1 MPKYSYKAFD
11 ISGKNVTGELEANS
25 IEEATE
31 ALSKRDYI
39 PAEIT
44 EGSGAS
50 KAINLESIQIGL
62 SRVTPPDLILFTKQF
77 RTMLVAGVPI
87 LSLLQTMEQ
96 QTNNL
101 RLKKVIGD
109 IANDVH
115 EGAALNEAFKK
126 HPKVF
131 SPLYCS
137 MLEAGES
144 SGSLADVLDRITY
157 IIQHEYKVKTE
168 VRSALLYPV
177 IVVIFLAIA
186 FFILLTFVIP
196 KFVKIFLK
204 AGIELPLPTK
214 ICMAMYQ
221 FLANYWYILLG
232 SIALLIVV
240 LVFYFKTEQ
249 GKFVRDSTLL
259 RIPIFGPLFIKSVMS
274 RFASIFAILQAS
286 GVGVLE
292 SMEILQNIVGNA
304 AVSRAFNEVKL
315 KLEGG
320 RGIAGPLRSAQYF
333 SPMVINM
340 VAIGEESGNLDLM
353 LTEISSHYDYE
364 VEYTTKNL
372 STMLGPILIV
382 CLAAMV
388 GFFALAIFLPMWD
401 LTKAVK

>member
-11 ISGKNVTGELEANS
+11 ISGKTVTGELEANS
-25 IEEATE
+25 VEEVTE
-31 ALSKRDYI
+31 TLAKRDYI
-39 PAEIT
+39 PTEIT
-44 EGSGAS
+44 KGSSAS
-50 KAINLESIQIGL
+50 KGISLESIELGL
-62 SRVTPPDLILFTKQF
+62 SRVTDPDLILFTKQF
-77 RTMLVAGVPI
+77 RTMLLAGVPI

-96 QTNNL
+96 QTSNL
-101 RLKKVIGD
+101 RLKKVIGA

-115 EGAALNEAFKK
+115 EGASLYEAFKK
-126 HPKVF
+126 HPKVL

-144 SGSLADVLDRITY
+144 SGALPDVLDRITY
-157 IIQHEYKVKTE
+157 IIDHEYKVKTE

-186 FFILLTFVIP
+186 FFVLLTFVIP

-204 AGIELPLPTK
+204 AGVELPLPTK

-221 FLANYWYILLG
+221 FLSNYWYILLG
-232 SIALLIVV
+232 SIVLLIVF

-292 SMEILQNIVGNA
+292 SMNILQNIVGNA
-304 AVSRAFNEVKL
+304 AVSREFADVKK
-315 KLEGG
+315 KLESG
-320 RGIAGPLRSAQYF
+320 RGIAGPLRSSKYF

-353 LTEISSHYDYE
+353 LTEISAHYDFE

-372 STMLGPILIV
+372 SSLLGPILIV

-401 LTKAVK
+401 LTKVIK

>member
-1 MPKYSYKAFD
+1 MYSYTAFD
-11 ISGKNVTGELEANS
+11 INGKIVTGELEAS
-25 IEEATE
+25 STEEVTE
-31 ALSKRDYI
+31 ILAKRDYV

-44 EGSGAS
+44 EGPSES
-50 KAINLESIQIGL
+50 KGLSFESIQIGL
-62 SRVTPPDLILFTKQF
+62 TRVSDPDLILFTKQL

-87 LSLLQTMEQ
+87 LTLLQTMEQ

-101 RLKKVIGD
+101 RLKKVIGA

-115 EGAALNEAFKK
+115 EGASLYEAFKK

-131 SPLYCS
+131 SPLYYS

-144 SGSLADVLDRITY
+144 SGALPAVLDRITY
-157 IIQHEYKVKTE
+157 IIEHEYKVKTE

-177 IVVIFLAIA
+177 IVVVFLAIA
-186 FFILLTFVIP
+186 FFVLLTFVIP

-204 AGIELPLPTK
+204 AGVELPLPTK
-214 ICMAMYQ
+214 ICMGMYQ
-221 FLANYWYILLG
+221 FLDNYWYILLG
-232 SIALLIVV
+232 SMAMLIVF

-249 GKFVRDSTLL
+249 GKFMRDSTLL
-259 RIPIFGPLFIKSVMS
+259 RVPIFGPLFIKSVMS

-292 SMEILQNIVGNA
+292 SMNILQKIVGNA
-304 AVSRAFNEVKL
+304 AVSREFADVKL

-353 LTEISSHYDYE
+353 LSEISAHYDYE

-372 STMLGPILIV
+372 SSMLGPILIV

-401 LTKAVK
+401 LTKIVH

>member
-1 MPKYSYKAFD
+1 MPKYSYTAFD
-11 ISGKNVTGELEANS
+11 INGKTVSGELEAS
-25 IEEATE
+25 SVEDATE
-31 ALSKRDYI
+31 ILSKRDYI

-44 EGSGAS
+44 EGASAS
-50 KAINLESIQIGL
+50 KGIDLESIQIGL
-62 SRVTPPDLILFTKQF
+62 SRVSEPDLILFTKQF

-101 RLKKVIGD
+101 RLKKVIGT

-115 EGAALNEAFKK
+115 EGASLYEAFSK

-144 SGSLADVLDRITY
+144 SGALPDVLERIIY
-157 IIQHEYKVKTE
+157 IIDHEYKVKTE

-177 IVVIFLAIA
+177 IVVIFLGIA
-186 FFILLTFVIP
+186 FFVLLTFVIP

-204 AGIELPLPTK
+204 AGVDLPLPTR
-214 ICMAMYQ
+214 ICMGMYQ

-232 SIALLIVV
+232 AVALLVV
-240 LVFYFKTEQ
+240 FLIFYFKTEQ

-292 SMEILQNIVGNA
+292 SMNILQNIVGNA
-304 AVSRAFNEVKL
+304 AVSRTFADVKK

-372 STMLGPILIV
+372 SSMLGPFLIV

-401 LTKAVK
+401 LTKVVM

>member
-1 MPKYSYKAFD
+1 MPKYSYSAFD
-11 ISGKNVTGELEANS
+11 VNGKAVTGELDAS
-25 IEEATE
+25 SVEEASE
-31 ALSKRDYI
+31 ALSRRNYI

-44 EGSGAS
+44 EGESVS
-50 KAINLESIQIGL
+50 KGISFESIQVGL
-62 SRVTPPDLILFTKQF
+62 SRVSEPDLILFTKQF

-101 RLKKVIGD
+101 RLKKVIGA

-115 EGAALNEAFKK
+115 EGLSLYEAFKK

-144 SGSLADVLDRITY
+144 SGALPAVLERIIY
-157 IIQHEYKVKTE
+157 IIDHEYKVKTE

-177 IVVIFLAIA
+177 IVVVFLGIA
-186 FFILLTFVIP
+186 FFVLLTFVIP

-204 AGIELPLPTK
+204 AGVELPLPTRV
-214 ICMAMYQ
+214 CMGMYQ
-221 FLANYWYILLG
+221 FLANYWYFLLG
-232 SIALLIVV
+232 GIALLIIF
-240 LVFYFKTEQ
+240 LVFYFKTDQ

-292 SMEILQNIVGNA
+292 SMNILQNIVGNA
-304 AVSRAFNEVKL
+304 AVSRVFGDVKK

-353 LTEISSHYDYE
+353 LSEISAHYDYE

-372 STMLGPILIV
+372 SSLLGPILIV

-401 LTKAVK
+401 LTKVVM